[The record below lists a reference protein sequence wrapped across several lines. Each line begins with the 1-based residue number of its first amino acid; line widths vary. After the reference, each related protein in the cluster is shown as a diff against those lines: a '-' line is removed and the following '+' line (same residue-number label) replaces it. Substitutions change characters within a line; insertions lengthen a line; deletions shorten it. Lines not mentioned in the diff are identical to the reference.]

1 MYPQM
6 SMEFR
11 RRCSCALLP
20 LAMACFLLLSGQSTA
35 VRTGQVAVFWG
46 RHKDEV
52 SLKDACD
59 AGLYTSV
66 IISFYSVFGH
76 GRYWV
81 DLSGHPLHGVGSD
94 IKHCQSKGISVL
106 LSIGGQ
112 GDQYSLPSSRSAADV
127 AYNLYNSFLDGRRK
141 GVFRPFGDAVV
152 DGIDFFIDQGSPDH
166 YDELAR
172 KLFSYYQ
179 YEVLLTATT
188 RCTYPDRL
196 LEKAL
201 ATGLFS
207 HIHVRMFGGDEL
219 NCTATPRESW
229 EKWAATYTGSLVYLT
244 VVASPEQDEYAYMSP
259 RTLNNTVLRFIE
271 EKPNYGGLI
280 IWDAFYD
287 NHTGYSTRLQNFS
300 AN

>member
-1 MYPQM
+1 MPAT
-6 SMEFR
+6 R
-11 RRCSCALLP
+11 RLRL
-20 LAMACFLLLSGQSTA
+20 
-35 VRTGQVAVFWG
+35 

-52 SLKDACD
+52 SLKDTCD

-81 DLSGHPLHGVGSD
+81 DLSGHPLHGVDSD

-152 DGIDFFIDQGSPDH
+152 DDIDFFIDKGSPDH

-207 HIHVRMFGGDEL
+207 HIHVHISCAL
-219 NCTATPRESW
+219 
-229 EKWAATYTGSLVYLT
+229 
-244 VVASPEQDEYAYMSP
+244 
-259 RTLNNTVLRFIE
+259 
-271 EKPNYGGLI
+271 
-280 IWDAFYD
+280 
-287 NHTGYSTRLQNFS
+287 
-300 AN
+300 